1 MISFDPLAIH
11 ELTLVCV
18 ASIPEMKISWAT
30 AIDITKCSLI
40 CVSPAL
46 RFLKTCEQKE
56 RGKLPGYSLFSF
68 FVVAFFGVGGGGGG
82 WGSAVDYLLRP
93 CLYITAYRTFF
104 SCKALRFTYR
114 KTTYATI
121 VMNSP
126 IKEKAQP
133 I

>member
-46 RFLKTCEQKE
+46 RFLKTCKE
-56 RGKLPGYSLFSF
+56 RERNDQVIPYSVFLLLPSL
-68 FVVAFFGVGGGGGG
+68 GWGGGGGG
-82 WGSAVDYLLRP
+82 VR
-93 CLYITAYRTFF
+93 
-104 SCKALRFTYR
+104 
-114 KTTYATI
+114 
-121 VMNSP
+121 
-126 IKEKAQP
+126 
-133 I
+133 

>member
-56 RGKLPGYSLFSF
+56 RGKLPGYSLFSI

-82 WGSAVDYLLRP
+82 GGECGRLPPPTLLIYYRIENFLFLQSTQIYLQ
-93 CLYITAYRTFF
+93 
-104 SCKALRFTYR
+104 K
-114 KTTYATI
+114 
-121 VMNSP
+121 N
-126 IKEKAQP
+126 
-133 I
+133 

>member
-56 RGKLPGYSLFSF
+56 RGKLPGYSLLSF
-68 FVVAFFGVGGGGGG
+68 FVVAFFGVGECGRLPPPTLLIYYRIENFLFLQ
-82 WGSAVDYLLRP
+82 SSQIYLQKNYV
-93 CLYITAYRTFF
+93 CHNCDEF
-104 SCKALRFTYR
+104 SHQREGAADIGDQF
-114 KTTYATI
+114 
-121 VMNSP
+121 
-126 IKEKAQP
+126 
-133 I
+133 

>member
-68 FVVAFFGVGGGGGG
+68 FVVAFFGVGGGG

-93 CLYITAYRTFF
+93 CLYITA
-104 SCKALRFTYR
+104 
-114 KTTYATI
+114 
-121 VMNSP
+121 
-126 IKEKAQP
+126 
-133 I
+133 